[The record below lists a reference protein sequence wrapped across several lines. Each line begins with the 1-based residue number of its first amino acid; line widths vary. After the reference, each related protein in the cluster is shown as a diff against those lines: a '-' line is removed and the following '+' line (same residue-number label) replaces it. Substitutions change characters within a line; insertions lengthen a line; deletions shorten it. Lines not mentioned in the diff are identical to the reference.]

1 MVFAL
6 IVASL
11 LAVGS
16 IGFAVW
22 LWFARDRALRE
33 ALSALESKRE
43 VDDRLGHREM
53 ELGELRR
60 QYEERGQEVSALRA
74 QAAQIHERL
83 SGLEVRHRETV
94 SHLESKY
101 QQRLESQE
109 AVMAERLSAV
119 EQAREQIAQANA
131 ELLRRMEQSFGKLAT
146 DALSKSSGDF
156 LRLASEHFQK
166 HQAKAVADVDE
177 RKAEVDRLVKPIAES
192 LKQTEELIKKVEG
205 ERLSQSARLEEQIR
219 GVSAAHQRLSGETG
233 RLVNAL
239 SKPEVRGRYGEI
251 QLRRVAELAGMVAY
265 CDFDEQ
271 SSARDSEGALQ
282 RPDMVV
288 RLPNNRVVAVDAKT
302 NTYAYVEAVNAE
314 TREEQERHLERF
326 ASHMYDQVGKLS
338 AKSYWSSFEGS
349 PEFVV
354 MFVPGDQF
362 LDAALSR
369 RPDLLEKAAGLNVI
383 IASPS
388 TLIGLLR
395 AVYVGWREH
404 TLAEEAQE
412 LLKLGKELHA
422 RAAKVFFYAGKL
434 GGSLDQAVKQYND
447 LVGSMDKRLVPT
459 LRRFEQS
466 GAGSGKAITE
476 LKQVDR
482 TPNRQL
488 ARAALPT
495 TIGEGTPWQASEEV
509 NVADAEV
516 GGQGDNRSGG
526 DECQTD

>member
-1 MVFAL
+1 MTTAL
-6 IVASL
+6 VISAIWAL
-11 LAVGS
+11 CATAFG
-16 IGFAVW
+16 VW
-22 LWFARDRALRE
+22 LWMARDRALRE

-43 VDDRLGHREM
+43 VDSRLEHREA
-53 ELGELRR
+53 ELGEMRRVADQRAAETAELRTKAV
-60 QYEERGQEVSALRA
+60 QL
-74 QAAQIHERL
+74 HERL
-83 SGLEVRHRETV
+83 DGVEARHRETV
-94 SHLESKY
+94 AHLESSY
-101 QQRLESQE
+101 QQRLESRE

-119 EQAREQIAQANA
+119 EQARDQISQANA

-156 LRLASEHFQK
+156 LRLASEHFEK
-166 HQAKAVADVDE
+166 HQTKAVAEVEE
-177 RKAEVDRLVKPIAES
+177 RKAQVDRLVKPIAES
-192 LKQTEELIKKVEG
+192 LKQTEELIKKVEV
-205 ERLSQSARLEEQIR
+205 ERLSQAARLEEQIR
-219 GVSAAHQRLSGETG
+219 GVSVAHEKLSGETG

-251 QLRRVAELAGMVAY
+251 QLRRVAELAGMVGY

-302 NTYAYVEAVNAE
+302 NTYAYVEAVNAA

-326 ASHMYDQVGKLS
+326 ATHMSDQVGKLS
-338 AKSYWSSFEGS
+338 AKSYWRSFEGS

-362 LDAALSR
+362 LDAALAR
-369 RPDLLEKAAGLNVI
+369 RPDLLEKAASVNVI

-395 AVYVGWREH
+395 AVHVGWREH
-404 TLAEEAQE
+404 TLAQEAQE
-412 LLKLGKELHA
+412 LLKLGRELHE
-422 RAAKVFFYAGKL
+422 RAAKVFFYADQL
-434 GGSLDQAVKQYND
+434 GGSLDQAVKRYND
-447 LVGSMDKRLVPT
+447 LVGSIDKRLAPT

-466 GAGSGKAITE
+466 GASSGKSLTE

-482 TPNRQL
+482 TPNVGVVGGGVGGGVGKMP
-488 ARAALPT
+488 ALL
-495 TIGEGTPWQASEEV
+495 GGSEGLVEDDG
-509 NVADAEV
+509 ADAE
-516 GGQGDNRSGG
+516 NE
-526 DECQTD
+526 DEG